1 VTTSIQGPD
10 EYLPFDVESVWCQPD
25 DFARRVD
32 DELYRS
38 RRHGVAVSL
47 LFVSFPLTFSP
58 EAAEAV
64 TAFVAEGL
72 RRLDFA
78 GMAGDADYGICLP
91 HTDRDG
97 TAAVVS
103 RLLLLATS
111 FPVEIGIASSPA
123 DGSAYEEL
131 LAAARDSAKMCLG
144 VAA

>member
-1 VTTSIQGPD
+1 MQEPD
-10 EYLPFDVESVWCQPD
+10 EYLPVDVAGVWGEAG
-25 DFARRVD
+25 DFARKVD

-38 RRHGVAVSL
+38 RRYGVPVSL

-78 GMAGDADYGICLP
+78 GLVGGGGYGICLP

-97 TAAVVS
+97 MAAVIG
-103 RLLLLATS
+103 RLLLLTNS
-111 FPVEIGIASSPA
+111 FPVEIGIASSPGGG
-123 DGSAYEEL
+123 GSFEEL
-131 LAAARDSAKMCLG
+131 LAAARDSAQMCLG
-144 VAA
+144 AAA